1 MKMKAGCLGL
11 IVARAGSKGIVGKNL
26 RPLGGRPL
34 ISHTFQAAGESKILD
49 RIILSTDSP
58 EIAEVGRNTGIEVPF
73 MRPKELAGD
82 AAPTLAVIRHA
93 LDWLAREEGYRP
105 DIVVLL
111 QPTSP
116 LRQAR
121 HIDEALGL
129 LASGDADSVIS
140 VAPVP
145 AHFNADWQFVV
156 EDGMIRT
163 FTGEPLAAIVPRR
176 QELGETFSRNGA
188 IYAFRRASL
197 EKHGNF
203 YGERCAAYVMTPEDS
218 VNIDG
223 PEDLEAAE
231 RMLAARA
238 ID

>member
-1 MKMKAGCLGL
+1 MNAGCLGL
-11 IVARAGSKGIVGKNL
+11 IVARGGSKGIVGKNL
-26 RPLGGRPL
+26 HPLGGRPL
-34 ISHTFQAAGESKILD
+34 ISHTFQAAGESKVLD
-49 RIILSTDSP
+49 RIVLSTDSP
-58 EIAEVGRNTGIEVPF
+58 EIAEAGRAAGVEVPF
-73 MRPKELAGD
+73 LRPPELAKD
-82 AAPTLAVIRHA
+82 TTPTLDVIRHA
-93 LDWLAREEGYRP
+93 LDWLGREEAYRP

-129 LASGDADSVIS
+129 LASGDADSVVS
-140 VAPVP
+140 VVPVP
-145 AHFNADWQFVV
+145 AHFNPHWQFVV

-163 FTGEPLAAIVPRR
+163 FTGETLAAIAPRR
-176 QELGETFSRNGA
+176 QGLEETFSRNGA

-197 EKHGNF
+197 EKHGTI
-203 YGERCAAYVMTPEDS
+203 YGERCAAYVMAPEDS

-231 RMLAARA
+231 RMLAGRA
-238 ID
+238 VE